1 MIITEFGF
9 IEIAESTLVR
19 QMCVCV
25 CVCVYVCVCVCTHG
39 YNFSKRSGLVV
50 KDTLQ
55 QKLLIQL

>member
-19 QMCVCV
+19 QRG
-25 CVCVYVCVCVCTHG
+25 VCVCVCTHG
-39 YNFSKRSGLVV
+39 YNFSKRSDLVV
-50 KDTLQ
+50 KDMMQ

>member
-19 QMCVCV
+19 QMCVC
-25 CVCVYVCVCVCTHG
+25 VCVCVCTHG